1 VGRTSKLS
9 QDAWAQIE
17 RRLAGGAGVRSLARE
32 YGVDASAISRRFSQ
46 QTQQVRDLAR
56 RLADVQNDVAVL
68 PVQQQHLVLR
78 LADDLRQITGDLTRA
93 ASAGSATAR
102 HLSERAFREV
112 QTIDHRA
119 PLAET
124 SMATLE
130 SATALIR
137 GASEAAHIGLTM
149 LKLFQAPARE
159 AEAARKAEE
168 TRVTH
173 IEIVPMQAH
182 PNAASTTN
190 F

>member
-1 VGRTSKLS
+1 
-9 QDAWAQIE
+9 
-17 RRLAGGAGVRSLARE
+17 
-32 YGVDASAISRRFSQ
+32 
-46 QTQQVRDLAR
+46 
-56 RLADVQNDVAVL
+56 
-68 PVQQQHLVLR
+68 
-78 LADDLRQITGDLTRA
+78 
-93 ASAGSATAR
+93 
-102 HLSERAFREV
+102 
-112 QTIDHRA
+112 
-119 PLAET
+119 
-124 SMATLE
+124 MATLE